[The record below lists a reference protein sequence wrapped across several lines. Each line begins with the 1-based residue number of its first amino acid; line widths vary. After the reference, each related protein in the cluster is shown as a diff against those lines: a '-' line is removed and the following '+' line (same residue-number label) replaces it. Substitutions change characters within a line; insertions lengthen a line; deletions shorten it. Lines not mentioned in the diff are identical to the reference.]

1 MVNNPCYS
9 NSRTSYWTRPC
20 QHANDGKT
28 HASCTCIVI
37 LSLVKKSLH
46 KSQVLQQVGYYPSFC
61 STKRQGIFLLP
72 LVLHLCIWV
81 ERGTMKVFSALPKN
95 TTLCS
100 PTRSRTRTARSEGEQ
115 YNWATMAL
123 LVYRIRSRGCDGEGE
138 QGADA
143 LENRVAGGRGSEW
156 KGSTSSKRAGIGI
169 KMQIADFCRNTFKNK
184 NPKWLF
190 D

>member
-28 HASCTCIVI
+28 YASCTCIVI

-123 LVYRIRSRGCDGEGE
+123 LVYLIRSQGCDGEGE